1 MNAITFGKKAFDF
14 YAQLELPKTL
24 PKGILAM
31 NPYQDPRTREY
42 SKLFLDKFFSDNNHR
57 IFVFGINPGRFGAG
71 LTGVTFTDP
80 VALKEFCG
88 IPNEFAPRRELS
100 SDFVYKFIEQWGGAN
115 QFYRDFFLT
124 AVCPL
129 GFTKEGNNYNFYD
142 DAELLAHL
150 RPFLLQT
157 LASQISLGAHPHA
170 AIVFGSG
177 KNYKIFCE
185 LNKEGGFFKRIYS
198 LDHPR
203 FIMQYKRKQ
212 LEEYI
217 QTYKK
222 VFSEALQNT
231 RRT

>member
-1 MNAITFGKKAFDF
+1 MSATTFGKKAFNF

-24 PKGILAM
+24 PPGITAM
-31 NPYQDPRTREY
+31 NPYQDSKTREY
-42 SKLFLDKFFSDNNHR
+42 SKLFLDKFFSDNHAR

-71 LTGVTFTDP
+71 ITGVTFTDP

-88 IPNEFAPRRELS
+88 IPNEFTPRRELS
-100 SDFVYKFIEQWGGAN
+100 SDFVYKFIEEWGGTTK
-115 QFYRDFFLT
+115 FYLDFFLT

-142 DAELLAHL
+142 DAELLSCL
-150 RPFLLQT
+150 KPFLLQT
-157 LASQISLGAHPHA
+157 LTSQISWGARPEA

-185 LNKEGGFFKRIYS
+185 LNEEGGFFKKIYS

-203 FIMQYKRKQ
+203 FIMQYRRRRID
-212 LEEYI
+212 EYLHK
-217 QTYKK
+217 YKE
-222 VFSEALQNT
+222 VFQKAVKTAED
-231 RRT
+231 